1 MAAEPNTIPIDPG
14 ASPNKAHTKP
24 LVNWPITCP
33 NIRVVL
39 FLALYKLKL
48 LLF

>member
-1 MAAEPNTIPIDPG
+1 MVAEPNTIPIDPG

-33 NIRVVL
+33 NIRGAFFSPL
-39 FLALYKLKL
+39 
-48 LLF
+48 